1 MITVTDIYCR
11 NCWPLPKGKNKKVIG
26 VLQDELG
33 EKIIKEFLEFRT
45 KTYSHLI
52 DDGSEDKKPK
62 GTKLYVIEIK
72 LKFEDYKNCLE
83 VTQLESREKQS
94 RKKWQS

>member
-1 MITVTDIYCR
+1 M
-11 NCWPLPKGKNKKVIG
+11 
-26 VLQDELG
+26 QDELG